1 MPKVQKM
8 LKWKGSTH
16 LFAGAA
22 ILLFGAAFQAEAHG
36 GLSFDQDV
44 CKLTVGP
51 YLMHFT
57 GFQPDSSASKEFCE
71 DIPRTGRTIIVLDY
85 IDLELRKL
93 PVEIRIVKDTGDT
106 SRLDAITAYH
116 KPARMYPNGSLDVEV
131 TFADAGKFVGIVSA
145 GEGGQYVARFPF
157 EIGRS
162 RSHVNL
168 AAAAMFI
175 AFGGAGLYYYLR
187 RRTGAVGERS
197 MRRLEIQPAKG
208 ERA

>member
-1 MPKVQKM
+1 MLNVQKVM
-8 LKWKGSTH
+8 KSKASTRR
-16 LFAGAA
+16 FAGAV
-22 ILLFGAAFQAEAHG
+22 ILGVIIATALQAQAHG
-36 GLSFDQDV
+36 GLTFDKDV
-44 CKLTVGP
+44 CKLAIGP

-57 GFQPDSSASKEFCE
+57 GFQPESTASKEFCE

-93 PVEIRIVKDTGDT
+93 PVEIRIVKDTGDM

-145 GEGGQYVARFPF
+145 GEGGRYVARFPF
-157 EIGRS
+157 EVGRS
-162 RSHVNL
+162 RSHVYL

-175 AFGGAGLYYYLR
+175 AFGGAGLYYGLR
-187 RRTGAVGERS
+187 RRSGRN
-197 MRRLEIQPAKG
+197 RRKAINVPA
-208 ERA
+208 